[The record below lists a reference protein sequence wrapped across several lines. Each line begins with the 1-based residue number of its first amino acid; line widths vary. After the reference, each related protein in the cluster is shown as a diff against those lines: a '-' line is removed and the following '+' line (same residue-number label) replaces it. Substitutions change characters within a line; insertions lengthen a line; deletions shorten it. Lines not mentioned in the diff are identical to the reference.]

1 MGLAA
6 APLML
11 IGSGLSAVGQVA
23 GGMAANRTAKLNAA
37 NQEAQADQL
46 ETQTAANV
54 AASRRSF
61 DKFRGAF
68 RADMAAY
75 GGSAKRGS
83 GLLLA
88 QEAERQAKL
97 DELNIIVDGK
107 NQAQAIRAG
116 AAMTRH
122 EGKLARNN
130 AIMGGLGTAI
140 KGFADYKD
148 MRG

>member
-1 MGLAA
+1 MGFT
-6 APLML
+6 PLML
-11 IGSGLSAVGQVA
+11 AGSALSAAGQVA
-23 GGMAANRTAKLNAA
+23 GGIGADRAAKVNAA
-37 NQEAQADQL
+37 NQDKQADQV

-54 AASRRSF
+54 AAGRRSF

-68 RADMAAY
+68 RADVAAY
-75 GGSAKRGS
+75 GGSAKRGT

-88 QEAERQAKL
+88 QEAEKQAKL

-116 AAMTRH
+116 AAMTRF
-122 EGKLARNN
+122 EGKN
-130 AIMGGLGTAI
+130 AKMNGIMGGLGTAI
-140 KGFADYKD
+140 KGFSDYKE